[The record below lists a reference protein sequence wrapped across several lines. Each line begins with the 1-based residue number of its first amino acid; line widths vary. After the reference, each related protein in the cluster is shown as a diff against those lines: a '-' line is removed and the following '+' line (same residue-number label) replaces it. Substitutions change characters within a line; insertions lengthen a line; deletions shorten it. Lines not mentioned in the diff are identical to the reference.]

1 MTLKTV
7 KIKELCEFKYGKNLP
22 EHSRIPGKYPV
33 YGSSGRVGTHSTYHV
48 KGPGIIVGR
57 KGTIGAIQ
65 WSKDDFFP
73 IDTTYYVVHYPDKV
87 DLRYLYYRLLPA
99 GLETMNSDAA
109 VPGLNRTAAINHRIS
124 IFEDLPT
131 QRKIASILSAYD
143 DLIENNLK
151 RIKLLE
157 ELAQITYEEWFVT
170 RRIQGNQI
178 KDSDIETLRMEEL
191 VSDYMNGGW
200 GKEEVEGNY
209 TEKAYVIRGTDM
221 PDISFGNFSGLPLRF
236 HTKSNLKPRRLK
248 PGDISIEMSNGNI
261 GNVGRS
267 FFFDGSLDAALSKP
281 IMCASFCK
289 MLRPKSLE
297 LGYIIDLHLKYIHR
311 TDMMLVYKSQGA
323 NGINNFRFEDMIAD
337 EELFI
342 PQNEYYDQFV
352 EPIKNIYSLISNLR
366 IQISLLKEARDIL
379 LPRLM
384 TGMIDVEKITIEKPA
399 TV

>member
-57 KGTIGAIQ
+57 KGTVGAIQ

-143 DLIENNLK
+143 DLIENNLN

-157 ELAQITYEEWFVT
+157 ELAQITYEEWFV
-170 RRIQGNQI
+170 RFRIDG
-178 KDSDIETLRMEEL
+178 EEL
-191 VSDYMNGGW
+191 QID
-200 GKEEVEGNY
+200 EE
-209 TEKAYVIRGTDM
+209 T
-221 PDISFGNFSGLPLRF
+221 GLPEGWRKVKLKEVCKLIMGQSPKSEFYNETGEGLPFHQGVRKYGFRF
-236 HTKSNLKPRRLK
+236 PENDTWSTAGSRIAEK
-248 PGDISIEMSNGNI
+248 GDILFSVRAP
-261 GNVGRS
+261 VGRLNMAIEKIILGRGLAAIRHKNGYKS
-267 FFFDGSLDAALSKP
+267 FVFYQLQNKFF
-281 IMCASFCK
+281 
-289 MLRPKSLE
+289 E
-297 LGYIIDLHLKYIHR
+297 E
-311 TDMMLVYKSQGA
+311 DMMGGGAIFNSVTKNDMERIELVEADPSTMQRIKA
-323 NGINNFRFEDMIAD
+323 ILDPIN
-337 EELFI
+337 ELI
-342 PQNEYYDQFV
+342 ENLTKQNQ
-352 EPIKNIYSLISNLR
+352 
-366 IQISLLKEARDIL
+366 LLKEARDIL

-384 TGMIDVEKITIEKPA
+384 TGMIDVEKITIE
-399 TV
+399 